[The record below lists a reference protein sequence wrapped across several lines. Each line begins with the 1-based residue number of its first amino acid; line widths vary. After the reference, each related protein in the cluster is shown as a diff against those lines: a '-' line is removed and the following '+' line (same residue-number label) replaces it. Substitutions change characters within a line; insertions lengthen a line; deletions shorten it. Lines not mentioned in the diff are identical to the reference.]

1 MSTFYLEMHYVQG
14 HYNPILKVHCMKNE
28 PDRANGREYVKT
40 IIFVTLNL
48 LCYGQDKDFT
58 HKYDMTLTL
67 DINNCSRSL

>member
-1 MSTFYLEMHYVQG
+1 
-14 HYNPILKVHCMKNE
+14 MKNE
-28 PDRANGREYVKT
+28 PDRAKGREYVKT

-67 DINNCSRSL
+67 DKVTAIF